1 MENRRRNPV
10 FLEEYYLREVRKMS
24 YLKLA
29 NENFKN
35 IKSQAEKAME
45 QLNLDQLN
53 FSPNEESNSIAIIAK
68 HMSGN
73 LKSRFRDFLTSDG
86 EKPDRNRDGEFKGT
100 FAARE
105 DLLTHWNDGWTVLFQ
120 TLSQLTE
127 KDLEQTVLIRNE
139 PHTAIEA
146 IQRQI
151 FHQATHAGQIVYLAK
166 MIKNEEWNTVSIPKG
181 HSQQFNEKMMGMS
194 KKEET
199 R

>member
-1 MENRRRNPV
+1 MKIFILIMENDRRNPF
-10 FLEEYYLREVRKMS
+10 FLEEYYFREVQKMS

-29 NENFKN
+29 TENFKS
-35 IKSQAEKAME
+35 IKNQAERAME
-45 QLNLDQLN
+45 QLNLDQLH

-73 LKSRFRDFLTSDG
+73 LKSRFSDFLTTDG
-86 EKPDRNRDGEFKGT
+86 EKTDRNRDGEFEGT

-127 KDLEQTVLIRNE
+127 KDLAQTVLIRNE

-151 FHQATHAGQIVYLAK
+151 VHQATHAGQIVYLAK
-166 MIKNEEWNTVSIPKG
+166 MIKNGEWNTLSIQKG
-181 HSQQFNEKMMGMS
+181 HSQQFNEK
-194 KKEET
+194 
-199 R
+199 

>member
-1 MENRRRNPV
+1 MEIHRRNPV
-10 FLEEYYLREVRKMS
+10 FLEEYYFREVRKMS

-29 NENFKN
+29 NENFKS
-35 IKSQAEKAME
+35 IKVQAERAME
-45 QLNLDQLN
+45 QLNPDQLH

-86 EKPDRNRDGEFKGT
+86 EKPDRNRDGEFEGT

-127 KDLEQTVLIRNE
+127 QDMGQTVLIRNE
-139 PHTAIEA
+139 PHTAMEA

-151 FHQATHAGQIVYLAK
+151 VHQATHAGQIVYLAK
-166 MIKNEEWNTVSIPKG
+166 MIKNEEWKTLSIPKG

-199 R
+199 S